1 MRYFSLIVLF
11 IALITVTILIA
22 RYSYQ
27 VATRT
32 GRSRVGFVW
41 LSILFPA
48 VAWIVCLVLDK
59 DESRYERLLCGWG
72 QVDRLRR
79 RSQVDDVLNQ
89 NNEKT

>member
-1 MRYFSLIVLF
+1 MVYFSFFVLF
-11 IALITVTILIA
+11 IILITLTILLA

-27 VATRT
+27 VATQT

-59 DESRYERLLCGWG
+59 DEGRYEDLICGG
-72 QVDRLRR
+72 VGVDLQDLEHRR
-79 RSQVDDVLNQ
+79 ALNL
-89 NNEKT
+89 KK

>member
-1 MRYFSLIVLF
+1 MVYFSLFVLV
-11 IALITVTILIA
+11 IILITATILIA

-48 VAWIVCLVLDK
+48 VAWIICLVIDK
-59 DESRYERLLCGWG
+59 DEGRYEDLICGG
-72 QVDRLRR
+72 IGLDLQDLERR
-79 RSQVDDVLNQ
+79 RALNL
-89 NNEKT
+89 KK

>member
-1 MRYFSLIVLF
+1 MVNFSLFVLF
-11 IALITVTILIA
+11 IMLITITILLA

-48 VAWIVCLVLDK
+48 VAWVVCLVIDK
-59 DESRYERLLCGWG
+59 DEHRYDDSICGGVGVDGFPKSRDTQSYE
-72 QVDRLRR
+72 
-79 RSQVDDVLNQ
+79 
-89 NNEKT
+89 

>member
-1 MRYFSLIVLF
+1 MRYFSLFVLF
-11 IALITVTILIA
+11 IISITLIILIA

-32 GRSRVGFVW
+32 DRSRVGFVW

-59 DESRYERLLCGWG
+59 DESRYERPICGG
-72 QVDRLRR
+72 VTEDPFLRKIR
-79 RSQVDDVLNQ
+79 MDG
-89 NNEKT
+89 

>member
-1 MRYFSLIVLF
+1 MFHFLLFVIVIISITLI
-11 IALITVTILIA
+11 ILIA

-48 VAWIVCLVLDK
+48 VAWIVCLVIDK
-59 DESRYERLLCGWG
+59 DESRYEALICGG
-72 QVDRLRR
+72 VGVDPYLRHH
-79 RSQVDDVLNQ
+79 
-89 NNEKT
+89 K

>member
-1 MRYFSLIVLF
+1 MFYFSLFVLVM
-11 IALITVTILIA
+11 ILLTVIILIE

-32 GRSRVGFVW
+32 ARSRVGFVW

-59 DESRYERLLCGWG
+59 DESRYERPICGG
-72 QVDRLRR
+72 IGLDLQDLEQRR
-79 RSQVDDVLNQ
+79 ALNL
-89 NNEKT
+89 KK

>member
-1 MRYFSLIVLF
+1 MFYFSLFVLV
-11 IALITVTILIA
+11 IILITVTILIA

-59 DESRYERLLCGWG
+59 DESRYEHRICGG
-72 QVDRLRR
+72 VGLDLQDLERR
-79 RSQVDDVLNQ
+79 RALNL
-89 NNEKT
+89 KK

>member
-1 MRYFSLIVLF
+1 MILL
-11 IALITVTILIA
+11 TVIILIA

-59 DESRYERLLCGWG
+59 DERRYEDLLCGG
-72 QVDRLRR
+72 IGHDLQDLERR
-79 RSQVDDVLNQ
+79 RALNL
-89 NNEKT
+89 KK

>member
-1 MRYFSLIVLF
+1 MIYFSSFVLV
-11 IALITVTILIA
+11 IILITVTILIA

-59 DESRYERLLCGWG
+59 DESRYERPICGGVGLDLQDLEW
-72 QVDRLRR
+72 RR
-79 RSQVDDVLNQ
+79 ALNL
-89 NNEKT
+89 KK